1 MRALSHLFTLA
12 AIFVM
17 LSGRAA
23 WAIPVTWQASGTVDY
38 VVNVPPSDVLGDLE
52 TGTTWTLELT
62 FDSEAIGT
70 LLHAG
75 TYPTYVYDDA
85 VSARFRLGGFEY
97 TNESGDIYVNADL
110 PVHGVSTPLG
120 GPGLVQFQFLK
131 GWLGGGPDLNA
142 GLGLLLA
149 SYNDLTAFD
158 GQLPSVPHQY
168 HPPDAKLGGLMWKS
182 WLDGHNSE
190 FGSSE
195 FNPVPVPEP
204 TSLVLV
210 GSGLLLAAARRRKRN
225 SGA

>member
-12 AIFVM
+12 VFFVM
-17 LSGRAA
+17 LSGQAA
-23 WAIPVTWQASGTVDY
+23 WAVPITWQSSGTITH
-38 VVNVPPSDVLGDLE
+38 VVNEPPFDVLGDLE
-52 TGTTWTLELT
+52 IGTTWTLELT
-62 FDSEAIGT
+62 FDPAASGT
-70 LLHAG
+70 LLHPGAN
-75 TYPTYVYDDA
+75 PTYRYDDA
-85 VSARFRLGGFEY
+85 VSARFRLGEFEY
-97 TNESGDIYVNADL
+97 TNATGDIYVNADL
-110 PVHGVSTPLG
+110 PVVGSSTPLG

-149 SYNDLTAFD
+149 SYNDLTAFS

-168 HPPDAKLGGLMWKS
+168 HPPDGKLGGLLWKS
-182 WLDGHNSE
+182 WLPGGSE
-190 FGSSE
+190 FSSAE